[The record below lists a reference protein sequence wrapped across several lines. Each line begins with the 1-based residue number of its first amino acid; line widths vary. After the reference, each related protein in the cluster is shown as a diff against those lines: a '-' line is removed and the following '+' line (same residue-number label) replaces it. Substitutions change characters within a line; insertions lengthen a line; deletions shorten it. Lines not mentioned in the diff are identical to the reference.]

1 MLTRVSILGMIA
13 CQESTT
19 SIDAR
24 CEIVTEVPTDTWTV
38 GATET
43 LQAFPMTSRIDT
55 LVTINDVP
63 ISVFDIDKSAC
74 EDCDDCKTTAGCDD
88 CNYCPDCVNQCDDCT
103 HLLTVEIPTDLPIRE
118 EYWLSVHNTLGSST
132 PILVDI
138 QEAN

>member
-1 MLTRVSILGMIA
+1 MLTLFSFLSMIA

-24 CEIVTEVPTDTWTV
+24 CEIAIEVPTYTWTV

-63 ISVFDIDKSAC
+63 ISVLILTKVLV
-74 EDCDDCKTTAGCDD
+74 KIVMIVK
-88 CNYCPDCVNQCDDCT
+88 P
-103 HLLTVEIPTDLPIRE
+103 LLDAMTVTIARIAQTNVMI
-118 EYWLSVHNTLGSST
+118 VFTC
-132 PILVDI
+132 
-138 QEAN
+138 